1 MYSQIAKKDL
11 EESAQI
17 ILYLV
22 ENNTQEQYQEIFK
35 NSPLRFTLI
44 STKGE
49 VLYDSMNPNKVF
61 PMENHL
67 SRVEVQE
74 AIKKGSGFDIRTSQ
88 TFGEKFAY
96 YSHYTTSKD
105 RLPVLVRLSSSYEEQ
120 SAQLTFFAMYNWLF
134 SCS

>member
-1 MYSQIAKKDL
+1 MYSEIAKKDL

-74 AIKKGSGFDIRTSQ
+74 AIKKGSGFNIRTSQ

-96 YSHYTTSKD
+96 YSNYK
-105 RLPVLVRLSSSYEEQ
+105 
-120 SAQLTFFAMYNWLF
+120 N
-134 SCS
+134 